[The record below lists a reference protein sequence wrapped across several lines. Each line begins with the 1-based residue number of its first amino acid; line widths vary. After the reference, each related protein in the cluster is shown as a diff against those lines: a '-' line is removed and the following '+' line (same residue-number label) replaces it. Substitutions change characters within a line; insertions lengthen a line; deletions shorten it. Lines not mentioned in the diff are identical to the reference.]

1 MRFSS
6 MSVVCCLLIAACGG
20 GGSGGGGS
28 ADNNSQMSSTP
39 LVLTGAN
46 YESVSRS
53 VLDGNDS
60 LSTFSSSGAT
70 LGAEFVTASVV
81 ETPPA
86 WMPALVSQVKK
97 IKSWS
102 TGQFEVLS
110 GVEASASEA
119 CEYGGSLSVS
129 VNDANDN
136 DALDAGD
143 SITVSFANCGI
154 SDLERANGN
163 MSFMVN
169 SFSNGYYLSL
179 DVSMSLSNF
188 SVVSGNISASGSGD
202 MRLTMSESSKGTTYS
217 ISGSRLTSSTTVLG
231 ETTSVIISDY
241 TMGMND
247 ALTGTDQHSL
257 NATVAMS
264 SFSNQSVAVST
275 ISPWL
280 QSNGALYPY
289 AGQMLLTGRS
299 GSKVRIT
306 ALSSSSVRLE
316 LDASGDG
323 VYETSKVVTWAS
335 LQ

>member
-1 MRFSS
+1 

-20 GGSGGGGS
+20 GGSDGGGS
-28 ADNNSQMSSTP
+28 GDNNSQISITP

-53 VLDGNDS
+53 VLEGNES
-60 LSTFSSSGAT
+60 LSTLSSSGST
-70 LGAEFVTASVV
+70 VLTAAAV

-110 GVEASASEA
+110 GVAASASEA
-119 CEYGGSLSVS
+119 CEYGGSLTFSA
-129 VNDANDN
+129 NDANDN

-154 SDLERANGN
+154 SDLERTNGN
-163 MSFMVN
+163 MSIVVN
-169 SFSNGYYLSL
+169 SFSDGFYLSL
-179 DVSMSLSNF
+179 DTSMSVGNF
-188 SVVSGNISASGSGD
+188 SVVSGSTTVSVSGD
-202 MRLTMSESSKGTTYS
+202 MRLIMSESSNGTTYS
-217 ISGSRLTSSTTVLG
+217 ISGTRLTTSTTVLG
-231 ETTSVIISDY
+231 ETTRVIISDY
-241 TMGMND
+241 TMDMND
-247 ALTGTDQHSL
+247 ALIGTDQQSL
-257 NATVAMS
+257 KATIAMS

-289 AGQMLLTGRS
+289 AGQMLLTGQS

-306 ALSSSSVRLE
+306 ALSSTSVRLE
-316 LDASGDG
+316 LDTSGDG